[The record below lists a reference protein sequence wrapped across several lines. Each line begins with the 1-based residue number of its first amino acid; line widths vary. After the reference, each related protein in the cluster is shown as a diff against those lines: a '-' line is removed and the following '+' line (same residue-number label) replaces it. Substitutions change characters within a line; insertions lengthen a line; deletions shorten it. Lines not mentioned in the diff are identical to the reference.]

1 MAGGPRDR
9 DADNL
14 WRQVGQYTGLAFTL
28 PAAGLVGY
36 AIGWLID
43 RHFGT
48 GHIFTIVFL
57 MLGCAA
63 GLLEVVRTLGKE
75 NR

>member
-1 MAGGPRDR
+1 MPGGQAGRDSG
-9 DADNL
+9 NL

-36 AIGWLID
+36 AIGWWLD

-57 MLGCAA
+57 MLGSAA
-63 GLLEVVRTLGKE
+63 GLVEIVRALGKS
-75 NR
+75 